1 MMYEMLRYTVNQ
13 GKMEALKS
21 RFGNITM
28 KYFERHGIRPVG
40 FFTNAVGGP
49 SNEFTY
55 LLQWDDMAHRERAWT
70 AFSTD
75 PEWIADRVA
84 TELDGALVHHYENR
98 FLTPTEYSP
107 LH

>member
-1 MMYEMLRYTVNQ
+1 MLYELRTYTAMP
-13 GKMEALKS
+13 GKMPAMQARFRDVTMAL
-21 RFGNITM
+21 
-28 KYFERHGIRPVG
+28 FEKHGIKNIG
-40 FFTNAVGGP
+40 YWTNTVGGR
-49 SNEFTY
+49 NDEMIYMLAFE
-55 LLQWDDMAHRERAWT
+55 DMAHRERAWT

-84 TELDGALVHHYENR
+84 TEADGALVYHYENR